1 MAWTATPKSV
11 EKDDEGT
18 GVRVTVI
25 VTDGTYTETLVRPM
39 RNPKDA
45 AELDATCKN
54 WIAEVKER
62 KTAIDKVDEVLPEM
76 KKKIDKP
83 VPEIVR
89 EDKDLQG

>member
-11 EKDDEGT
+11 EKDENGT
-18 GVRVTVI
+18 GVKVTVV
-25 VTDGTYTETLVRPM
+25 VTDGKYTETLERPM
-39 RNPKDA
+39 RHPKDA

-62 KTAIDKVDEVLPEM
+62 KAAIDKVTEVLPEM

-83 VPEIVR
+83 VPEAVA
-89 EDKDLQG
+89 